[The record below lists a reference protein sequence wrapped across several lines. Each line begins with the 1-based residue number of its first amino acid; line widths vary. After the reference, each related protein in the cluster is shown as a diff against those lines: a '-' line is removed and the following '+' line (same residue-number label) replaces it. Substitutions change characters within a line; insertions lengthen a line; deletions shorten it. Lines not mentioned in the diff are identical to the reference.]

1 VIELALAF
9 GVGLFV
15 GHFVWWR
22 PCRKPLDPVL
32 VAGLAR
38 NVVETHG
45 RLFEGQSLNH
55 EATMKL
61 IERVNDSNAKLAQA
75 LEPLE
80 LAARD
85 WANTE
90 QLPVEVPARCLPCKA
105 PASIITSK
113 LRGTNVYEI
122 TVPDGWTIV
131 QEPPRAFTVFLLC
144 PSCRPQYEDLIP
156 NTIERPVE

>member
-1 VIELALAF
+1 MFELALAF

-22 PCRKPLDPVL
+22 PRRKPVDPAL
-32 VAGLAR
+32 VADLAR
-38 NVVETHG
+38 NVLETHD
-45 RLFEGQSLNH
+45 RLCQGQSLNH
-55 EATMKL
+55 EATREL

-90 QLPVEVPARCLPCKA
+90 QLPVEVQARCLPCKA
-105 PASIITSK
+105 PASIVTSK

-122 TVPDGWTIV
+122 TVPDGWRLE
-131 QEPPRAFTVFLLC
+131 QEPGRTPMAVFFFC
-144 PSCRPQYEDLIP
+144 PTCLAQREDH
-156 NTIERPVE
+156 